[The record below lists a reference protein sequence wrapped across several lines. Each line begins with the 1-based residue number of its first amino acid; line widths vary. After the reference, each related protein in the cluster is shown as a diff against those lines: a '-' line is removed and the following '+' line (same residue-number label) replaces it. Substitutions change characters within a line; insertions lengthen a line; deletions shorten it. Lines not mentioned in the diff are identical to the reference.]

1 MRRAVLRCAVLC
13 CAALCCA
20 VLRCAVM
27 CCAVLC
33 YAVLCCAWGT
43 CSTTICART
52 YIKRPTIQ
60 VIAGGPEINP
70 HFVGFGLTAA
80 VTLLSQNK
88 WEKVLIERFSRFP
101 PFFPSKTGKQEISP
115 NFGNLTEGKI
125 SGTLSIPIL
134 EQQRKIWKYDKNA
147 RFCVWKFRTRVLR

>member
-1 MRRAVLRCAVLC
+1 MRRAVLCCAVLC
-13 CAALCCA
+13 CAVLCCA
-20 VLRCAVM
+20 VLCCAVP

-33 YAVLCCAWGT
+33 CAMLCLGYVLDNNMH
-43 CSTTICART
+43 S
-52 YIKRPTIQ
+52 YIYKKAHITQ
-60 VIAGGPEINP
+60 VIAGDREINP
-70 HFVGFGLTAA
+70 QFVGFGLTAA